1 MEYLGYVISGIVL
14 LVGIIFLI
22 QGYKKYNTNLNQI
35 ILQKKDDIAAAVKE
49 QQEEQSQL
57 QMKLLAEK
65 KELDN
70 LIETNN
76 KYRTLSKEAI
86 DREIAAFHKQSI
98 EKIQYVQET
107 EFARIDE
114 DVRKREEYARLL
126 FQKERKEMDKQL
138 QNQRTQIEEWQA
150 KLDSIGA
157 AVRRRKELEEKED
170 FYSIQVP
177 QNDKDDIKVLQSMDL
192 KLHNRN
198 VIPKLIWELFIRRP
212 TQEMTKR
219 VTNGRECSGIYK
231 VTNKQTGESYIGRSS
246 NITTRWQNHVKTAI
260 GLDAAAASTFHT
272 RLAQDGVWDY
282 TWEILEEVPAAR
294 LPEREAFYIELYGTK
309 NQLNQKAGG

>member
-14 LVGIIFLI
+14 LAGIIFLI

-114 DVRKREEYARLL
+114 DIRKRGEYARLL
-126 FQKERKEMDKQL
+126 FQKERNEMDKQL

-177 QNDKDDIKVLQSMDL
+177 QNDQDDIKILQSMDL

-246 NITTRWQNHVKTAI
+246 NITIRWQNHVKTAI

-272 RLAQDGVWDY
+272 RLAQDGLWNY
-282 TWEILEEVPAAR
+282 TWEILEEVPAVR